1 MIWQDYKKLYAN
13 ALKTYSP
20 KFKKELQKQV
30 DTYCDTLDFDA
41 ISDKAIKTTIKQLH
55 VAMGTRMAKISQ
67 KDVKTSVKGQRID
80 FEAKSKETDFFA
92 YVICSICDFILF
104 CSCTAVSFAIS
115 APVASNPVLSAL
127 LAICSIWS
135 SSVSCFM

>member
-41 ISDKAIKTTIKQLH
+41 ISDKSIKTTIKQLH

-67 KDVKTSVKGQRID
+67 KDVKTSVKGH
-80 FEAKSKETDFFA
+80 KEL
-92 YVICSICDFILF
+92 ILR
-104 CSCTAVSFAIS
+104 
-115 APVASNPVLSAL
+115 
-127 LAICSIWS
+127 
-135 SSVSCFM
+135 

>member
-55 VAMGTRMAKISQ
+55 TAMGTRMAKISQ
-67 KDVKTSVKGQRID
+67 KDVKTSVKGQGIHLR
-80 FEAKSKETDFFA
+80 
-92 YVICSICDFILF
+92 
-104 CSCTAVSFAIS
+104 
-115 APVASNPVLSAL
+115 
-127 LAICSIWS
+127 
-135 SSVSCFM
+135 